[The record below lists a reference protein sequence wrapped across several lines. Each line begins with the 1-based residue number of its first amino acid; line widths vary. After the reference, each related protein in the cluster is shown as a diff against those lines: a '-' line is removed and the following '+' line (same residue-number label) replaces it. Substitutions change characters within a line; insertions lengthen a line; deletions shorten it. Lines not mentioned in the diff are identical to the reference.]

1 MSINKVK
8 KCLYIALMI
17 IVFVCF
23 SCTKEKRSEIIKNEV
38 TKNDSYIETNSIDAN
53 VEESR
58 FIINKRTGK
67 IHSYTHGIKVVSDK
81 YQLESNE
88 DIEKLLENEN
98 YDICLNC
105 YAGLKLNLDKYKT
118 SDRNISNDEVDISN
132 HEVNLIK
139 HYMNMYEFGKLD
151 TETQKFLICIFEV
164 GNWYVNN
171 VYTQLGGQ
179 KTARE
184 VDDIAEVEA
193 SEAAYNKWRN
203 YLTLYGNQYKFNEN
217 KKILP
222 ILYPDN
228 PDTDMV
234 VYQCDLFKDAG
245 YGYGNNKY
253 TMNDL
258 QTLRNAEKEPIFREY
273 KNYCVVDDSSKFAAA
288 VYYHYINKV
297 ILKDEKLENRIAYG
311 IDLWET
317 KSVDFADISDFI
329 NKLFTTRN
337 FEIITWDMIE
347 KRDTVSGIKL
357 YYYGKEFDLLP
368 GDLLCCRKNYKGN
381 SDGHID
387 FYIGSH
393 KVINWGTVNREYIM
407 SKKYKV
413 IAEGYLSNDVL
424 GKEQLFTTIIRFKGE
439 KDESK

>member
-1 MSINKVK
+1 MKAKIVK
-8 KCLYIALMI
+8 KYLYTFSML
-17 IVFVCF
+17 VLCF
-23 SCTKEKRSEIIKNEV
+23 SCTKEKRNETIKNEV
-38 TKNDSYIETNSIDAN
+38 TKIDSHIEINN
-53 VEESR
+53 ENQKVEESK
-58 FIINKRTGK
+58 FVINKRTGK
-67 IHSYTHGIKVVSDK
+67 IHSYIHGIKVVSDR
-81 YQLESNE
+81 YQIESND
-88 DIEKLLENEN
+88 DIEKILENEN

-118 SDRNISNDEVDISN
+118 SDRNISNDEVDITN
-132 HEVNLIK
+132 NEVNLIK

-151 TETQKFLICIFEV
+151 TETQKFLVCIFEV
-164 GNWYVNN
+164 GSWYINN

-179 KTARE
+179 KSARE

-193 SEAAYNKWRN
+193 SEAAYKKWRN

-288 VYYHYINKV
+288 VFYHYINKE
-297 ILKDEKLENRIAYG
+297 ILKYKEQDERIAFG

-317 KSVDFADISDFI
+317 RTTDYLIPNSNIL
-329 NKLFTTRN
+329 NKLIKMSRKFALFSEIDILEENKKYERN
-337 FEIITWDMIE
+337 ETNE
-347 KRDTVSGIKL
+347 KFSLVV
-357 YYYGKEFDLLP
+357 
-368 GDLLCCRKNYKGN
+368 GDLICKHQEKNVVGN
-381 SDGHID
+381 VE
-387 FYIGSH
+387 FYIGNNKYVGWGH
-393 KVINWGTVNREYIM
+393 INKSYTTKKKLTMINNKFYSDYEGDKETPYTTV
-407 SKKYKV
+407 
-413 IAEGYLSNDVL
+413 
-424 GKEQLFTTIIRFKGE
+424 IRFKG
-439 KDESK
+439 D

>member
-1 MSINKVK
+1 MQAKIVK
-8 KCLYIALMI
+8 KYLYIVSML
-17 IVFVCF
+17 VLCF

-38 TKNDSYIETNSIDAN
+38 TKNKSYIETNSTNAN

-67 IHSYTHGIKVVSDK
+67 NHSYTHGIKVVSDK

-222 ILYPDN
+222 VIYDN
-228 PDTDMV
+228 KHKKYSEMV
-234 VYQCDLFKDAG
+234 TYRCDLFKDAG
-245 YGYGNNKY
+245 YGKGDNRYSQSG
-253 TMNDL
+253 
-258 QTLRNAEKEPIFREY
+258 QVTLKNAEGEEIDKEW

-288 VYYHYINKV
+288 IYYHYINKD
-297 ILKDEKLENRIAYG
+297 ILKNKEQDKRIAYG
-311 IDLWET
+311 IDLWGT
-317 KSVDFADISDFI
+317 RTTDYLLPNSSIL
-329 NKLFTTRN
+329 NKLIKISRKFAL
-337 FEIITWDMIE
+337 FSEIDILEENKKYERKETNE
-347 KRDTVSGIKL
+347 KFSLAV
-357 YYYGKEFDLLP
+357 
-368 GDLLCCRKNYKGN
+368 GDLICKHQEKNVAGN
-381 SDGHID
+381 VE
-387 FYIGSH
+387 FYIGNNKYVGWGH
-393 KVINWGTVNREYIM
+393 INKSYTIKKKLTMTNNKFYSDYEGDKGTPY
-407 SKKYKV
+407 
-413 IAEGYLSNDVL
+413 
-424 GKEQLFTTIIRFKGE
+424 TTVIRFKG
-439 KDESK
+439 D

>member
-17 IVFVCF
+17 IILVCF

-38 TKNDSYIETNSIDAN
+38 IKNDSYIETNSTNAN

-288 VYYHYINKV
+288 VYYHYINKE
-297 ILKDEKLENRIAYG
+297 ILKDKEQDERIAYG

-317 KSVDFADISDFI
+317 STLDYS
-329 NKLFTTRN
+329 
-337 FEIITWDMIE
+337 IE
-347 KRDTVSGIKL
+347 KSKMVHKLVKESKKFKYYSEARIKEENN
-357 YYYGKEFDLLP
+357 KKKKFNEEFTLRV
-368 GDLLCCRKNYKGN
+368 GDLIYKPKTKIAEGN
-381 SDGHID
+381 VE
-387 FYIGSH
+387 FYIGNG
-393 KVINWGTVNREYIM
+393 KVIGWGHI
-407 SKKYKV
+407 SKNYVTKKV
-413 IAEGYLSNDVL
+413 FKQKNNKFYSDYADD
-424 GKEQLFTTIIRFKGE
+424 KEIPYTTIIRFKGDK
-439 KDESK
+439 KDEKK

>member
-1 MSINKVK
+1 MQAKIVK
-8 KCLYIALMI
+8 KYLYIVSML
-17 IVFVCF
+17 VLCF

-38 TKNDSYIETNSIDAN
+38 TKNKSYIETNSTNAN

-222 ILYPDN
+222 VIYDN
-228 PDTDMV
+228 KHKKYSEMV
-234 VYQCDLFKDAG
+234 TYRCDLFKDAG
-245 YGYGNNKY
+245 YGKGDNRYSQSG
-253 TMNDL
+253 
-258 QTLRNAEKEPIFREY
+258 QVTLKNAEGEEIDKEW

-288 VYYHYINKV
+288 IYYHYINKD
-297 ILKDEKLENRIAYG
+297 ILKNKEQDKRIAYG
-311 IDLWET
+311 IDLWGT
-317 KSVDFADISDFI
+317 RTTDYLLPNSSIL
-329 NKLFTTRN
+329 NKLIKISRKFAL
-337 FEIITWDMIE
+337 FSEIDILEENKKYERKETNE
-347 KRDTVSGIKL
+347 KFSLAV
-357 YYYGKEFDLLP
+357 
-368 GDLLCCRKNYKGN
+368 GDLICKHQEKNVAGN
-381 SDGHID
+381 VE
-387 FYIGSH
+387 FYIGNNKYVGWGH
-393 KVINWGTVNREYIM
+393 INKSYTIKKKLTMTNNKFYSDYEGDKGTPY
-407 SKKYKV
+407 
-413 IAEGYLSNDVL
+413 
-424 GKEQLFTTIIRFKGE
+424 TTVIRFKG
-439 KDESK
+439 D

>member
-1 MSINKVK
+1 MQAKIVK
-8 KCLYIALMI
+8 KYLYIVSML
-17 IVFVCF
+17 VLCF

-38 TKNDSYIETNSIDAN
+38 TKNKSYIETNSTNAN

-88 DIEKLLENEN
+88 DIEKILENEN

-222 ILYPDN
+222 VIYDN
-228 PDTDMV
+228 KHKKYSEMV
-234 VYQCDLFKDAG
+234 TYRCDLFKDAG
-245 YGYGNNKY
+245 YGKGDNRYSQSG
-253 TMNDL
+253 
-258 QTLRNAEKEPIFREY
+258 QVTLKNAEGEEIDKEW

-288 VYYHYINKV
+288 IYYHYINKD
-297 ILKDEKLENRIAYG
+297 ILKNKEQDKRIAYG
-311 IDLWET
+311 IDLWGT
-317 KSVDFADISDFI
+317 RTTDYLLPNSSIL
-329 NKLFTTRN
+329 NKLIKISRKFAL
-337 FEIITWDMIE
+337 FSEIDILEENKKYERKETNE
-347 KRDTVSGIKL
+347 KFSLAV
-357 YYYGKEFDLLP
+357 
-368 GDLLCCRKNYKGN
+368 GDLICKHQEKNVAGN
-381 SDGHID
+381 VE
-387 FYIGSH
+387 FYIGNNKYVGWGH
-393 KVINWGTVNREYIM
+393 INKSYTIKKKLTMTNNKFYSDYEGDKGTPY
-407 SKKYKV
+407 
-413 IAEGYLSNDVL
+413 
-424 GKEQLFTTIIRFKGE
+424 TTVIRFKG
-439 KDESK
+439 D

>member
-17 IVFVCF
+17 IILVCF

-38 TKNDSYIETNSIDAN
+38 IKNDSYIETNSTNAN

-118 SDRNISNDEVDISN
+118 SDRNISNDEVDITN
-132 HEVNLIK
+132 NEVNLIK

-222 ILYPDN
+222 VIYDN
-228 PDTDMV
+228 KHKKYSEMV
-234 VYQCDLFKDAG
+234 TYRCDLFKDAG
-245 YGYGNNKY
+245 YGKGDNRYSQSG
-253 TMNDL
+253 
-258 QTLRNAEKEPIFREY
+258 QVTLKNAEGEEIDKEW

-288 VYYHYINKV
+288 IYYHYINKD
-297 ILKDEKLENRIAYG
+297 ILKNKEQDKRIAYG
-311 IDLWET
+311 IDLWGT
-317 KSVDFADISDFI
+317 RTTDYLLPNSSIL
-329 NKLFTTRN
+329 NKLIKISRKFAL
-337 FEIITWDMIE
+337 FSEIDILEENKKYERKETNE
-347 KRDTVSGIKL
+347 KFSLAV
-357 YYYGKEFDLLP
+357 
-368 GDLLCCRKNYKGN
+368 GDLICKHQEKNVAGN
-381 SDGHID
+381 VE
-387 FYIGSH
+387 FYIGNNKYVGWGH
-393 KVINWGTVNREYIM
+393 INKSYTIKKKLTMTNNKFYSDYEGDKGTPY
-407 SKKYKV
+407 
-413 IAEGYLSNDVL
+413 
-424 GKEQLFTTIIRFKGE
+424 TTVIRFKG
-439 KDESK
+439 D